1 MIADRQARGRGRLGR
16 AWHSP
21 AGLGLYISVLF
32 RPRTPFEQLTRW
44 TLGASL
50 AACEACRAAAGPAA
64 DDIVVKWPNDLLHR
78 GRKLAGILCEARGG
92 AGAATELVIGA
103 GFNVGHVPSDFPLEL
118 SESATSLRQIVGAS
132 MVRREPLAAGY
143 LRSLARVATTLESG
157 GWDEVATDWM
167 RVAPG
172 ARGQRVQ
179 FAGTAGATLRGV
191 TAGLDPIGA
200 LRIRC
205 DDGSLAVVHAADALR
220 PLES

>member
-1 MIADRQARGRGRLGR
+1 M
-16 AWHSP
+16 
-21 AGLGLYISVLF
+21 LF
-32 RPRTPFEQLTRW
+32 RPRTPFDQLTRW

-50 AACEACRAAAGPAA
+50 AACEACRAAAGA

-92 AGAATELVIGA
+92 AATELIIGA
-103 GFNVGHVPSDFPLEL
+103 GFNVGHAPSDFPIEL
-118 SESATSLRQIVGAS
+118 RATATSLRQIAGAS

-143 LRSLARVATTLESG
+143 LRTLARVATTLESG

-179 FAGTAGATLRGV
+179 IAGTAGATIAGV

-200 LRIRC
+200 LRIQC
-205 DDGSLAVVHAADALR
+205 DDGSWAVVHAADALR